1 MAMAAPSTP
10 PSLPLFP
17 LAHPLILFPASR
29 ITVPISKESGRA
41 LISLIQDSPG
51 QPLIATVP
59 ILHPPPDKSGVI
71 QDAAGGGTVLNEWGC
86 AAHVIR
92 LVRPSALQPAQ
103 PYLLTLQGVTRIRLE
118 PPLPSL
124 ESLDAVDFTFHPV
137 VYPTA
142 QGIPAPEHVEAF
154 RVAGVRLLE
163 RLSKD
168 AGPGPIVGP
177 GTGKRDAFRRLRD
190 TLEDVTD
197 DRAHVLADTLVS
209 LVSGEFADKLGASFA
224 CPVCVF
230 CILTFRRASG
240 CCRPFDPPSESR
252 CDLHETSIDLR
263 SVVQDYCCRP

>member
-17 LAHPLILFPASR
+17 LAHPLVLFPASR
-29 ITVPISKESGRA
+29 ITVPISKDSGRA

-51 QPLIATVP
+51 QPLIAAVP
-59 ILHPPPDKSGVI
+59 ILHPPLDKSGVI

-86 AAHVIR
+86 AAQVVR

-124 ESLDAVDFTFHPV
+124 DSLDAVDFTFHPV
-137 VYPTA
+137 VYPSVK
-142 QGIPAPEHVEAF
+142 GIPAPEHVEAF

-168 AGPGPIVGP
+168 VGPGPVVGP
-177 GTGKRDAFRRLRD
+177 SSNKRDAYLRLRD
-190 TLEDVTD
+190 ALEDITD

-209 LVSGEFADKLGASFA
+209 LVNGEFSDKLGRCLCSSMAFA
-224 CPVCVF
+224 
-230 CILTFRRASG
+230 
-240 CCRPFDPPSESR
+240 PS
-252 CDLHETSIDLR
+252 
-263 SVVQDYCCRP
+263 

>member
-1 MAMAAPSTP
+1 MAMAAFSTP

-17 LAHPLILFPASR
+17 LAHPLVLFPASR
-29 ITVPISKESGRA
+29 ITVPISKDSGRA

-51 QPLIATVP
+51 QPLIAAVP
-59 ILHPPPDKSGVI
+59 ILHPPTDKSGVI

-86 AAHVIR
+86 AAQVIR
-92 LVRPSALQPAQ
+92 LIRPSALQPAQ

-142 QGIPAPEHVEAF
+142 KGTPAPEHVEAF
-154 RVAGVRLLE
+154 KVSGVRLLD
-163 RLSKD
+163 RMAKD
-168 AGPGPIVGP
+168 SGPGQVVGP
-177 GTGKRDAFRRLRD
+177 GAGKRDALWRLRD

-209 LVSGEFADKLGASFA
+209 LISGEFSDKLGASFG
-224 CPVCVF
+224 PGMCV
-230 CILTFRRASG
+230 A
-240 CCRPFDPPSESR
+240 PSR
-252 CDLHETSIDLR
+252 
-263 SVVQDYCCRP
+263 